1 MKIKS
6 GFFGTRPVAES
17 KEVKDVADS
26 KSDASSRFSSSSES
40 GVQLSE
46 DSALIQ
52 TLREAAKGQEPSR
65 TELIQQAKEDI
76 ANGLLGSEEDFQQ
89 AITALLQEL

>member
-6 GFFGTRPVAES
+6 GFFGTRPVVES
-17 KEVKDVADS
+17 KETKDATDT
-26 KSDASSRFSSSSES
+26 KSDTASTSSPISDS